1 MAIAANF
8 ASNHGLAGATV
19 RADDAAK
26 LLLRI
31 TLGVLMLLHGFGKL
45 QAGWAL
51 ELQAFYL
58 AAALAI
64 AGLGAGRYSLGGAM
78 GRWN

>member
-1 MAIAANF
+1 MAIAANI
-8 ASNHGLAGATV
+8 ASDHGLAGDTV
-19 RADDAAK
+19 RADDAAR

-31 TLGVLMLLHGFGKL
+31 TLGVLMLLHGLGKPNG
-45 QAGWAL
+45 GWAL

-58 AAALAI
+58 AVALAI
-64 AGLGAGRYSLGGAM
+64 AGLGAGRYSVGGAM